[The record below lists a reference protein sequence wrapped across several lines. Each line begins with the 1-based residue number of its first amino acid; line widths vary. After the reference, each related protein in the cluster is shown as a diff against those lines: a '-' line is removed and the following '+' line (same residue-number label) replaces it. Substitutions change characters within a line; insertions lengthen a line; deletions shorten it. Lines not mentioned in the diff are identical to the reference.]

1 MLCGLIAGLLAQ
13 KMEFR
18 RAIKLALWIH
28 GKLSTLKKNV
38 IVEDFIDRN
47 SKVLPLIK
55 NNN

>member
-18 RAIKLALWIH
+18 SAIKLALWIH

-38 IVEDFIDRN
+38 IVEDFIE
-47 SKVLPLIK
+47 SIPKVLPQ
-55 NNN
+55 